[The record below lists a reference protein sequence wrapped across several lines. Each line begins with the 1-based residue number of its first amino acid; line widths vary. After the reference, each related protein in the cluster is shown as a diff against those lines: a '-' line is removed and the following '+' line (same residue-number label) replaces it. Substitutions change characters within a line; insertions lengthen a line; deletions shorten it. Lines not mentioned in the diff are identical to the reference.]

1 MKMYMFV
8 SPCCVAFEDR
18 ECSRVTL
25 RGKMLSLHAC
35 FFRGDLGTLLIMFG
49 SVMSM
54 YRLSIL
60 IMLSPFMIDKGSQ
73 TGFWTL
79 GSRSVRNRHDCALG
93 CREAS
98 FTFVQGLDGV
108 IFPRP

>member
-1 MKMYMFV
+1 MKMYLFV

-60 IMLSPFMIDKGSQ
+60 IMLSPFMIDKGSSS
-73 TGFWTL
+73 GFGHL
-79 GSRSVRNRHDCALG
+79 LQPKG
-93 CREAS
+93 
-98 FTFVQGLDGV
+98 VQKRWSDHLWRCSLFGV
-108 IFPRP
+108 YICPRA